1 VVLCRGTLELRMEVC
16 EEVAG
21 ASLTF
26 KRGVNDERALGLGA
40 GTCIQYLFVQPTSK
54 AQTKTTGGYSG
65 RLEIEEKYWSTVAE
79 PRLPW
84 IKF

>member
-1 VVLCRGTLELRMEVC
+1 MEVC

-40 GTCIQYLFVQPTSK
+40 GTCVQYLFVQPTTK
-54 AQTKTTGGYSG
+54 AQTNTTGDRSG
-65 RLEIEEKYWSTVAE
+65 SPEIKEKYWLTAVES
-79 PRLPW
+79 
-84 IKF
+84 